1 MRSTSS
7 GAVFRPPLRFW
18 SRKGRG
24 GGPTCRVARPT
35 AQDVPP
41 PQSFQEPAVVKLFT
55 WPDLAAMV
63 TCGGVLGYI
72 VFQLAGLQ
80 KVDDKIQKVDDKIQ
94 KVIQK
99 LDDRIVSM
107 EQKLENRILSLET
120 KVTVLITVACVVGLD
135 YVITRVAHVI
145 TRAARPPP
153 PLPNAPG
160 AHGAGGP

>member
-63 TCGGVLGYI
+63 TCGGVLTYI
-72 VFQLAGLQ
+72 VFQLAGVQ
-80 KVDDKIQKVDDKIQ
+80 KLDDKVQNVDDK
-94 KVIQK
+94 IQK

-107 EQKLENRILSLET
+107 EQKLENRIVSMEQKLEDRILSLET

-135 YVITRVAHVI
+135 YVIT
-145 TRAARPPP
+145 
-153 PLPNAPG
+153 LLQ
-160 AHGAGGP
+160 